1 MSKLF
6 NIFCDKYLI
15 TYFNISA
22 DKNFRIFYR
31 REGTLPF
38 FIPLGV
44 PMGK

>member
-6 NIFCDKYLI
+6 NIFYDKYLI
-15 TYFNISA
+15 TYFNIST
-22 DKNFRIFYR
+22 DKNFGIFYR
-31 REGTLPF
+31 RGSTLPF